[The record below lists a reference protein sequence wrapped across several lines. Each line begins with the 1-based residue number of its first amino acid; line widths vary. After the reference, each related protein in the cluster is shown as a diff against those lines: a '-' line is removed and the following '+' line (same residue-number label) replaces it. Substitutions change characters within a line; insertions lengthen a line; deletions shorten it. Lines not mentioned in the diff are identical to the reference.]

1 MSGARAGQGENRNV
15 TEITRR
21 RLPRINSVKTVGAT
35 KWLALESIQ
44 YTDVENNPR
53 QWDMASRTTKQNGT
67 PDAVVVI
74 PLLRRSGEPSST
86 TETVVVEQFRI
97 PVRSQ
102 TVEFPAGLIDSGES
116 AEEAAVRELKEETG
130 YIGHSA
136 KAFGSRELCMTP
148 GMVNE
153 TIKAVIVHV
162 DLDDPRNQHPISQ
175 PDDGEILIA
184 KRVPLTL
191 GLTTMMENGSNMPIS
206 LLYFFAL
213 GFELGTSIGVDN
225 AVAVKLPESSERVS
239 RVSHA
244 EAQIPAGKST
254 SESSSVEEQ
263 KDGPIV

>member
-1 MSGARAGQGENRNV
+1 MSGPRQGPGENRNV
-15 TEITRR
+15 AEITRHR
-21 RLPRINSVKTVGAT
+21 IPRINTIKTVGAT
-35 KWLALESIQ
+35 KWLALETIE
-44 YTDVENNPR
+44 YTDTEDKPR
-53 QWDMASRTTKQNGT
+53 KWDMATRTTKKAGI

-74 PLLRRSGEPSST
+74 PLLRRSGDPSST

-97 PVRSQ
+97 PVRQQ
-102 TVEFPAGLIDSGES
+102 TVEFPAGMIDAGES

-153 TIKAVIVHV
+153 TIKAVVVHV

-175 PDDGEILIA
+175 PDEGEILIA
-184 KRVPLTL
+184 KRVPLSL

-213 GFELGTSIGVDN
+213 GFELGSSIGVDE
-225 AVAVKLPESSERVS
+225 AVNITPCLGT
-239 RVSHA
+239 
-244 EAQIPAGKST
+244 QIPPVATT
-254 SESSSVEEQ
+254 SECSSTGEQEERPSV
-263 KDGPIV
+263 